1 MQRNKPALGNFH
13 TLTIEDFANMFKTS
27 VDDIPAVCW
36 DLVAR
41 SDFRYDVLKG
51 VEKNEVISR
60 VFRVLHTDSLKASGP
75 HRRQDWETGWAENL
89 EGYLKNSKD
98 LNHLIPR
105 FVRQKEV
112 VRFRDEY
119 IMPADASFETS
130 FVKVLRYY
138 LFLRYFSPF
147 SRILEFG
154 CGTGLN
160 LVAASE
166 MFPEKEFV
174 GLDWS
179 EASCTIVTELA
190 HSLNINL
197 RSRLFDM
204 FSPDETLEMDPNCA
218 LFTVGAMEQLGEN
231 FRPLLDFILKKRPG
245 ICLNIEVI
253 YELHDK
259 NSLLGYMGAAYME
272 KRNYLR
278 GLLPYLKELENSGN
292 IEILEIARTI
302 GSLYHDA
309 YCYVV
314 WKVKP
319 QRQVEGCS

>member
-1 MQRNKPALGNFH
+1 
-13 TLTIEDFANMFKTS
+13 
-27 VDDIPAVCW
+27 
-36 DLVAR
+36 
-41 SDFRYDVLKG
+41 
-51 VEKNEVISR
+51 
-60 VFRVLHTDSLKASGP
+60 
-75 HRRQDWETGWAENL
+75 
-89 EGYLKNSKD
+89 
-98 LNHLIPR
+98 
-105 FVRQKEV
+105 
-112 VRFRDEY
+112 
-119 IMPADASFETS
+119 
-130 FVKVLRYY
+130 
-138 LFLRYFSPF
+138 
-147 SRILEFG
+147 
-154 CGTGLN
+154 
-160 LVAASE
+160 
-166 MFPEKEFV
+166 
-174 GLDWS
+174 
-179 EASCTIVTELA
+179 
-190 HSLNINL
+190 
-197 RSRLFDM
+197 M

-231 FRPLLDFILKKRPG
+231 FRPFLDFILKKRPG